1 MVFTQYKYLQLQ
13 MVNLHIILK
22 NTQDCDKLLQ
32 KLRNCYKTQFL
43 NLIDCKETQF
53 LHSYIQLLGKY
64 VKKIYI

>member
-1 MVFTQYKYLQLQ
+1 